1 MNWRVAAVFLVAVIF
16 AVAGLAAFFLL
27 PLVPGFGELPRWA
40 QAAAVLGIAWFASA
54 GFGPGTP
61 KRSAAVA
68 TACALAGALWVWWSA
83 GAGIPGWE
91 PAPVSAPENVPEGW
105 VPFHF
110 VSAFTY
116 AGEEGDPVLSGLEL
130 DLPWPHV
137 GYYSVGIPDNRFGPG
152 SQMWSW
158 KVKGTEEAEHLREVY
173 SGERWEFVAWY
184 DEDAYEYR
192 LEENEVALVLYWERP
207 SVWATYP
214 NELGNNRYSRLV
226 WLRLAIERGDET
238 VLEKRFENGR
248 WVITQGT
255 RFLRFKTVEEPYQDE
270 NIMAKALISTLDEEG
285 HPLGSLE
292 PGETVVLEGVFLA
305 PEENENQ
312 VRIGDYA
319 TEGYGWIPSEN
330 RWVRPLKPEENGS
343 PLIAHGGPG
352 AGRIGATKVLIQLS
366 EFDNES
372 WNLIEKFYE
381 EFENVPLNG
390 YTFVDRMV

>member
-27 PLVPGFGELPRWA
+27 PLVPGVGELPRWA

-116 AGEEGDPVLSGLEL
+116 AGEEGDPEL
-130 DLPWPHV
+130 WGFEVYLPWPHV
-137 GYYSVGIPDNRFGPG
+137 AKRSVGVPDNHFVPG
-152 SQMWSW
+152 CQYFELEN
-158 KVKGTEEAEHLREVY
+158 GEEY
-173 SGERWEFVAWY
+173 
-184 DEDAYEYR
+184 
-192 LEENEVALVLYWERP
+192 VLWWDHP
-207 SVWATYP
+207 DIIATAP
-214 NELGNNRYSRLV
+214 EELGSNAWSRLLWFRV
-226 WLRLAIERGDET
+226 AIERGDEV
-238 VLEKRFENGR
+238 VLERRWENGE
-248 WVITQGT
+248 WVSMSGERYLLFWNVQRYG
-255 RFLRFKTVEEPYQDE
+255 QDE
-270 NIMAKALISTLDEEG
+270 NIMPKAFLTMADPSTWQAVA
-285 HPLGSLE
+285 PLK

-312 VRIGDYA
+312 VRMGDYA

-330 RWVRPLKPEENGS
+330 RWAFPLKPEENGS
-343 PLIAHGGPG
+343 PLLATGGPG
-352 AGRIGATKVLIQLS
+352 AGYIKAEVDMILLEKFEDGDWVTV
-366 EFDNES
+366 
-372 WNLIEKFYE
+372 EKFYQE
-381 EFENVPLNG
+381 GENVRLNSWG
-390 YTFVDRMV
+390 FIDRATP